1 MRSLHN
7 EAMTAQTPGRAE
19 QGFAAFVGA
28 VHRVLPGVLHLIPQT
43 FIGFAFINSF
53 TFGVDLVL
61 LWLTHGVLGIAYPLA
76 VSGSYAAA
84 SVLAFFLNKIL
95 NFRAHGNTGSQS
107 AKYLFVIVSNYVIW
121 ILGFSSFLEWA
132 GVHYQVAR
140 VTAACVEGAY
150 IYLLARFWVFRPR
163 AERVSDSGRREAAT
177 ESAPLQPAQEA
188 H

>member
-1 MRSLHN
+1 M
-7 EAMTAQTPGRAE
+7 
-19 QGFAAFVGA
+19 
-28 VHRVLPGVLHLIPQT
+28 LPGVLRHIPHT

-61 LWLTHGVLGIAYPLA
+61 LWLTHGVFGVEYPLA

-95 NFRAHGNTGSQS
+95 NFRAHGHTGSQS

-140 VTAACVEGAY
+140 VTAACIEGAY
-150 IYLLARFWVFRPR
+150 IYLLARFWVFRPPT
-163 AERVSDSGRREAAT
+163 ERLSVPDPAEAAT
-177 ESAPLQPAQEA
+177 ESVQLQPAPEA